1 MSAERWRG
9 VALIFVVLAPAV
21 GAAFPGPGAS
31 ILMGLLLFGAAY
43 GFVQSGIFRR
53 SSDDDEDSGGKGE
66 P

>member
-1 MSAERWRG
+1 MSSERWRG

-21 GAAFPGPGAS
+21 WLAFPGPGAG

-43 GFVQSGIFRR
+43 GFVQAWDLPSK
-53 SSDDDEDSGGKGE
+53 SDDDEDSGGKGE